1 MNKTIL
7 MGRLGHDPEMKALG
21 GDNTVTNFS
30 VATSRKYFSKKENKQ
45 AEDTQWHK
53 CSAFGKTG
61 DNIAK
66 YLKKGDPILLEG
78 RIEYRQYDKD
88 GVTMW
93 ATNILVDRF
102 EFVSGRVGQPDDA
115 KAAESQQ
122 TDGQALKN
130 HAPQTAAEAPG
141 YNYSEPTPF

>member
-1 MNKTIL
+1 MNKFIA
-7 MGRLGHDPEMKALG
+7 MGRLGADPETKELG

-30 VATSRKYFSKKENKQ
+30 VATSRKWTGKDGEKQ
-45 AEDTQWHK
+45 EKTEWHK

-61 DNIAK
+61 GAIAQ

-93 ATNILVDRF
+93 ATNVLVDRF
-102 EFVSGRVGQPDDA
+102 EFVSGRVGTDDA
-115 KAAESQQ
+115 KAAESQ
-122 TDGQALKN
+122 TSGQALTN
-130 HAPQTAAEAPG
+130 HAPTPAELKTA
-141 YNYSEPTPF
+141 EPMPF